1 MVLLNSLAELR
12 SLIGL
17 DGVKNE
23 VQRLADFLKVQEM
36 RKKKGMKVP
45 AQTLH
50 FVFTGNSGTGKT
62 TVARIVG
69 RVLFGFGL
77 LRTIKFIETDR
88 SGLVGGYIGQT
99 ALKTYE
105 VVQSAIDGVLF
116 IDEAYSI
123 SPPDAYGNDFGHEAI
138 STLLKLMEDSRDR
151 LTVIVAGYTNKMKA
165 FVQSNPGLQS
175 RFTRTIHFE
184 DYTVPELCK
193 IFEKLCEDN
202 EYVVQTNALAY
213 LSLLFTLK
221 YLQRD
226 EHFGNARYVRNVF
239 EEVISRQSQRIVNSP
254 SGEKHRRI
262 LQTIDHSDVP
272 LDNLNG
278 IDVQAISLDSAEW
291 RADCPGCSKTIKTKM
306 SPLGKSG
313 KCKTC
318 GTVFT
323 MPWGNLLLDSVS
335 GLPLGN
341 Q

>member
-1 MVLLNSLAELR
+1 MEETQDASPTERSRRGTPISPVSGTDRDKDVKASDFQSAGRLDPSLQDPRFQPAAQFTVVEEERPENPEMVLLNSLAELR

-165 FVQSNPGLQS
+165 FVQSNPALQS

-202 EYVVQTNALAY
+202 EYVVQITPWRTYRFYSRSNT
-213 LSLLFTLK
+213 SRETS
-221 YLQRD
+221 
-226 EHFGNARYVRNVF
+226 
-239 EEVISRQSQRIVNSP
+239 ISV
-254 SGEKHRRI
+254 
-262 LQTIDHSDVP
+262 
-272 LDNLNG
+272 
-278 IDVQAISLDSAEW
+278 
-291 RADCPGCSKTIKTKM
+291 
-306 SPLGKSG
+306 
-313 KCKTC
+313 TC
-318 GTVFT
+318 D
-323 MPWGNLLLDSVS
+323 M
-335 GLPLGN
+335 
-341 Q
+341 